1 MTAGAP
7 ENRNFYLTPE
17 GAAKIRAELD
27 ELRGP
32 RRDALALRLRHAVQQ
47 GDLSENADYIH
58 AKEDQA
64 FLEGRIL
71 ELETILRQ
79 ATVVEPP
86 TATDVVGLGTTV
98 VVAEDGSGPEAY
110 QLVGM
115 KEADPRSGKISH
127 ESPIG
132 KALLGKRVGDVA
144 EVRTPGGALRLTI
157 LEIRRG

>member
-1 MTAGAP
+1 VTPP
-7 ENRNFYLTPE
+7 ENRDFYLTPE
-17 GAAKIRAELD
+17 GASKVRAELD

-32 RRDALALRLRHAVQQ
+32 RRDAMALRLRHAVQQ
-47 GDLSENADYIH
+47 GDLSENADYIK

-79 ATVVEPP
+79 ATIVEPP
-86 TATDVVGLGTTV
+86 TATDVIGLGTTV
-98 VVAEDGSGPEAY
+98 VVSEDGSGQEVY

-115 KEADPRSGKISH
+115 KEADPRGGKISH

-132 KALLGKRVGDVA
+132 KALLGKRVGDIA
-144 EVRTPGGALRLTI
+144 EVRTPGGALRLTV
-157 LEIRRG
+157 LEIR